1 MLPDTL
7 HLLDRS
13 DRRGYAS
20 ILAHMASTDGDISVE
35 ELATF
40 EGRLG
45 NALIAPMSRKEL
57 RLELK
62 RPKPIALAAREM
74 SEESLM
80 LALRDALLLAA
91 ADGVFE
97 AREKELI
104 RKIADEAG
112 VSDEELEGLYIWVDE
127 GWAWMRRG
135 RGLLGLEAEEG
146 MYQIVHE
153 DEKEVEEVEAE
164 AETEEA
170 EPDVGEV
177 EDEDPTDTFEE
188 SDYDVFEDIEDT
200 TDMKGIDFGGD
211 EDDKKRRPS
220 RRK

>member
-1 MLPDTL
+1 
-7 HLLDRS
+7 
-13 DRRGYAS
+13 
-20 ILAHMASTDGDISVE
+20 
-35 ELATF
+35 
-40 EGRLG
+40 
-45 NALIAPMSRKEL
+45 
-57 RLELK
+57 
-62 RPKPIALAAREM
+62 
-74 SEESLM
+74 
-80 LALRDALLLAA
+80 
-91 ADGVFE
+91 
-97 AREKELI
+97 
-104 RKIADEAG
+104 
-112 VSDEELEGLYIWVDE
+112 
-127 GWAWMRRG
+127 MRRG

-188 SDYDVFEDIEDT
+188 SDYDVFEDIEET

-211 EDDKKRRPS
+211 EDDKKRRPT

>member
-45 NALIAPMSRKEL
+45 NALIAPMNRKDL

-62 RPKPIALAAREM
+62 RPKPISLAAREM
-74 SEESLM
+74 SDESLM

-91 ADGVFE
+91 ADGIFE
-97 AREKELI
+97 KREKELI
-104 RKIADEAG
+104 KKIADEAG
-112 VSDEELEGLYIWVDE
+112 VSDEELDGLYAWVEE

-135 RGLLGLEAEEG
+135 RGLLGLETAEN

-153 DEKEVEEVEAE
+153 EDEE
-164 AETEEA
+164 EEA
-170 EPDVGEV
+170 EEADAKEESE
-177 EDEDPTDTFEE
+177 EDEDPTDTFDEE
-188 SDYDVFEDIEDT
+188 EYDVFDDIEQSG
-200 TDMKGIDFGGD
+200 DMKGLDFSTGD
-211 EDDKKRRPS
+211 QSKRRRPV
-220 RRK
+220 RRS